1 MAMNAALLAA
11 INLARNV
18 RREHIEFLF
27 GKPNVITCGVGFK
40 ESQGAITDEPCVVVG
55 VTKKVPQAQLT
66 AQELVPKALSQNI
79 KTDVVE
85 VGQIRAFQSPR
96 DRWRPA
102 PGGVSIGHYAVTA
115 GTLGCLV
122 TKNSQT
128 YILSNNHV
136 LANSN
141 NAQAGDAILQPGTY
155 DGGTQADQIATLA
168 EFVPI
173 DFGDAPPECSIATG
187 VEQLINAVAK
197 AMGSSHRILAFQES
211 PGTNLVDC
219 ALALPT
225 SLDIVS
231 KEILNIGL
239 PKGVHQAGLGT
250 AVQKS
255 GRTTGHTTDQII
267 QIDVTV
273 QVAYGTHTATF
284 TDQLMA
290 GAMSAGGDS
299 GSAVLDSD
307 GYVVGLLFAGS
318 ETTTIIN
325 PIQAVMD
332 ALGVQIVT

>member
-1 MAMNAALLAA
+1 MVMNAALFAT

-18 RREHIEFLF
+18 RREHVEFLF
-27 GKPNVITCGVGFK
+27 AKPNVLACGVGFK
-40 ESQGAITDEPCVVVG
+40 ESGGVVTDEPCVVVG
-55 VTKKVPQAQLT
+55 VMKKMPQAQLT
-66 AQELVPKALSQNI
+66 AQELVPKVLSQDV

-85 VGQIRAFQSPR
+85 VGRIRAFQSPQ

-102 PGGVSIGHYAVTA
+102 PGGVSIGHYAITA

-122 TKNSQT
+122 TKNGQT

-141 NAQAGDAILQPGTY
+141 NAQLGDAILQPGPH
-155 DGGTQADQIATLA
+155 DGGTMADQIATLA
-168 EFVPI
+168 EFIPI
-173 DFGDAPPECSIATG
+173 DFGDAPPECGIATG
-187 VEQLINAVAK
+187 VEQFLNAVAK
-197 AMGSSHRILAFQES
+197 AMGSRHRVSVFQES

-219 ALALPT
+219 ALGLPI
-225 SLDIVS
+225 SPDMVS
-231 KEILNIGL
+231 KEILNIGV
-239 PKGVHQAGLGT
+239 PQGAHEATLGT

-255 GRTTGHTTDQII
+255 GRTTGHTTGQII

-273 QVAYGTHTATF
+273 QVAYGTRTATF

-299 GSAVLDSD
+299 GSAVLDNE

-318 ETTTIIN
+318 EATTIIN
-325 PIQAVMD
+325 PIQAVLD
-332 ALGVQIVT
+332 ALGVQIAH

>member
-1 MAMNAALLAA
+1 MAMNEALLAA

-18 RREHIEFLF
+18 RREYVESLL

-40 ESQGAITDEPCVVVG
+40 ETEGVITEEPAVVVG
-55 VTKKVPQAQLT
+55 VKRKVPQAQLS
-66 AQELVPKALSQNI
+66 AQDMVPKVLSQDV
-79 KTDVVE
+79 KSDVVE
-85 VGQIRAFQSPR
+85 VGEIRAFQGPT

-102 PGGVSIGHYAVTA
+102 PGGVSIGHHAITA

-122 TKNSQT
+122 AKNNQIF
-128 YILSNNHV
+128 ILSNNHV

-141 NAQAGDAILQPGTY
+141 NAQIGDAVLQPGRH
-155 DGGTQADQIATLA
+155 DGGTMADQIGTLA

-173 DFGDAPPECSIATG
+173 DFGDLPVDCGIATG
-187 VEQLINAVAK
+187 VEELLNAVAK
-197 AMGSSHRILAFQES
+197 ALGSRHRISAFQES

-225 SLDIVS
+225 SPDLVN
-231 KEILNIGL
+231 KEILNIGV
-239 PKGVHQAGLGT
+239 PKGARQATLGT

-255 GRTTGHTTDQII
+255 GRTTGHTTGQII

-273 QVAYGTHTATF
+273 QVAYGTQIATF

-299 GSAVLDSD
+299 GSAVLDD
-307 GYVVGLLFAGS
+307 EGYVVGLLFAGS

-325 PIQAVMD
+325 PIQAVLD
-332 ALGVQIVT
+332 ALNVQIAT

>member
-1 MAMNAALLAA
+1 MAMDAAFLTA

-18 RREHIEFLF
+18 KREYVDFLF
-27 GKPNVITCGVGFK
+27 GKPNVLACGVGFK
-40 ESQGAITDEPCVVVG
+40 EREGVITDEPCVIVG
-55 VTKKVPQAQLT
+55 VEKKVPAAQLT
-66 AQELVPKALSQNI
+66 AQELVPKILAQDV

-85 VGQIRAFQSPR
+85 VGRIRAFQGPQ

-102 PGGVSIGHYAVTA
+102 PGGVSIGHYAITA

-122 TKNSQT
+122 TKEGQT

-141 NAQAGDAILQPGTY
+141 NARIGDAILQPGPH
-155 DGGTQADQIATLA
+155 DGGTMADQIATLA

-173 DFGDAPPECSIATG
+173 DFGDAPPVCGIATG
-187 VEQLINAVAK
+187 LEKFLNAVAK
-197 AMGSSHRILAFQES
+197 AIGSRHRISTFQES
-211 PGTNLVDC
+211 PGTNLADC

-225 SLDIVS
+225 SPDVVS
-231 KEILNIGL
+231 KDILHIGA
-239 PKGVHQAGLGT
+239 PMGEREATLGT

-255 GRTTGHTTDQII
+255 GRTTGLTTGSII
-267 QIDVTV
+267 QIDLTV
-273 QVAYGTHTATF
+273 QVAYGTRIATF

-299 GSAVLDSD
+299 GSAVLDD
-307 GYVVGLLFAGS
+307 EGYVVGLLFAGS

-325 PIQAVMD
+325 PIQAVLD

>member
-18 RREHIEFLF
+18 RREYVELLF
-27 GKPNVITCGVGFK
+27 GKPNVVACGVGFK
-40 ESQGAITDEPCVVVG
+40 ESQGVITDEPCVVVG

-66 AQELVPKALSQNI
+66 AQALVPKALSQDV

-85 VGQIRAFQSPR
+85 VGQIRAFQDPK

-102 PGGVSIGHYAVTA
+102 PGGVSIGHYAITA

-122 TKNSQT
+122 TKNNQT

-141 NAQAGDAILQPGTY
+141 DAKTGDAILQPGPH
-155 DGGTQADQIATLA
+155 DGGTMNDQIATLA

-173 DFGDAPPECSIATG
+173 DFGDAPPVCGIATG
-187 VEQLINAVAK
+187 VEQVLNAVAK
-197 AMGSSHRILAFQES
+197 ALGSKHRISAYQES
-211 PGTNLVDC
+211 PGTNVVDC
-219 ALALPT
+219 ALALPN
-225 SLDIVS
+225 SPNLVS
-231 KEILNIGL
+231 KEILNIGV
-239 PKGVHQAGLGT
+239 PKGAHEAELGT

-255 GRTTGHTTDQII
+255 GRTTGHTTDQIT

-273 QVAYGTHTATF
+273 QVAYGTRIATF

-299 GSAVLDSD
+299 GSAVLDD
-307 GYVVGLLFAGS
+307 EGYVVGLLFAGS

>member
-1 MAMNAALLAA
+1 MVVNAALLTA
-11 INLARNV
+11 ISLARNV
-18 RREHIEFLF
+18 RREHVEFLF
-27 GKPNVITCGVGFK
+27 GKPNVLTCGVGFK
-40 ESQGAITDEPCVVVG
+40 ESEGVITDEPCVVVG
-55 VTKKVPQAQLT
+55 VMKKVPKAQLT
-66 AQELVPKALSQNI
+66 AQELVPKVLSQAI

-85 VGQIRAFQSPR
+85 VGQIRAFQGHQ

-102 PGGVSIGHYAVTA
+102 PGGVSIGHHAITA

-122 TKNSQT
+122 AKNSQT

-141 NAQAGDAILQPGTY
+141 NAETGDAILQPGSH
-155 DGGTQADQIATLA
+155 DGGTMADQIATLA

-187 VEQLINAVAK
+187 VEQILNAVAK
-197 AMGSSHRILAFQES
+197 AMGSRHRITTFQES

-219 ALALPT
+219 AIALPT
-225 SLDIVS
+225 SPDIVS
-231 KEILNIGL
+231 KEILKIGV
-239 PKGVHQAGLGT
+239 PKGAHEATLGT

-255 GRTTGHTTDQII
+255 GRTTSHTTGQII
-267 QIDVTV
+267 QIDLTV
-273 QVAYGTHTATF
+273 QVAYGTRTATF

-299 GSAVLDSD
+299 GSAVLDSE

-318 ETTTIIN
+318 DTTTIIN
-325 PIQAVMD
+325 PIQAVLD